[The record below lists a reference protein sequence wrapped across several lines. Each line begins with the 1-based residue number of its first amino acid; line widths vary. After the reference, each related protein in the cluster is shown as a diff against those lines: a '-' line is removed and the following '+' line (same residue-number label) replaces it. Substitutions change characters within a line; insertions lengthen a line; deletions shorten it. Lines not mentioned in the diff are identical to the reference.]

1 MEYHD
6 GRREID
12 GLRREICYGSLESEQ
27 SGWNRCNLEKYSI
40 RRLVAKCSDAHC
52 FPFVTLSSDGE
63 VLTPVQSLWRRF
75 GCGFGGIPPGRN
87 DKNAVLLPC

>member
-6 GRREID
+6 GRCEID
-12 GLRREICYGSLESEQ
+12 GLHREICDGSLESEQ
-27 SGWNRCNLEKYSI
+27 SGRNRCNLEEYSI
-40 RRLVAKCSDAHC
+40 RRLVAKCCDAYC

-75 GCGFGGIPPGRN
+75 GCGLGGIPPGRN
-87 DKNAVLLPC
+87 GNNAVLLPC